1 MAGNQSDAT
10 APPASFVWLSRS
22 IAVIGAAWIFFQV
35 PPDGLSVSAQRLAA
49 VTFLM
54 AVLWMSEAAPVIL
67 TSILP
72 LALFPLLEVAPI
84 SKVAPAYIK
93 DLIWLFF
100 GGFQLAFAVERC
112 GLHKR
117 MAMAVLR
124 TVGSRSDR
132 VVLGFML
139 ASGLLSMWL
148 FNTSTTLMLLPVA
161 MAVVKQL
168 DPDRKSF
175 LGEACML
182 GLAYAASIGG
192 TGTYLG
198 TAPNGV
204 FREQATTFGTEISF
218 ANWMLFAMPLALIM
232 IVVVWLFLVRV
243 ALPVR
248 GTSNASVDFDDG
260 LSKHWTIGEKRVL
273 VFFVITVTLWLTRGY
288 ISAFFELEKGMLTDG
303 RIALV
308 STLLLYL
315 TPGGLNGE
323 RLLTVAEG
331 KRTPWAILVLFG
343 GGFAIAEG
351 FKSSGLSFWVGE
363 SMKGWVS
370 GWPIYAVILVVV
382 LLVTF
387 LTEITSNTATANVLL
402 PVIGSLAVAT
412 DTPVVLLMLPAT
424 LAASC
429 AFMMPVATPPNAI
442 VYGSRMVSLKRMSTV
457 GFGVNLLTGLMITL
471 WTLTWGKLVLP
482 IP

>member
-1 MAGNQSDAT
+1 MTTRQTPTEQSRQLL
-10 APPASFVWLSRS
+10 FVWTAR
-22 IAVIGAAWIFFQV
+22 VISVAGAAGIYAL
-35 PPDGLSVSAQRLAA
+35 PATDGLTPSAQSLAA

-54 AVLWMSEAAPVIL
+54 AVLWMTEAAPVIF
-67 TSILP
+67 TSLLP
-72 LALFPLLEVAPI
+72 LALFPLFEVSEFTSVLP
-84 SKVAPAYIK
+84 VYVK

-100 GGFQLAFAVERC
+100 GGFQLAFAVEKC

-117 MAMAVLR
+117 MAMAVLNA
-124 TVGSRSDR
+124 VGTQPDR

-161 MAVVKQL
+161 MAVVHQL
-168 DPDRKSF
+168 DPDKRSH

-204 FREQATTFGTEISF
+204 FREQAATFGTEISF
-218 ANWMLFAMPLALIM
+218 GNWMLFAMPLAIILILL
-232 IVVVWLFLVRV
+232 VWLFLVRI

-248 GTSNASVDFDDG
+248 GIEGGKVSFASEVTTRW
-260 LSKHWTIGEKRVL
+260 SSAEKRVGY
-273 VFFVITVTLWLTRGY
+273 VFAITVCLWLTRGY
-288 ISAFFELEKGMLTDG
+288 ISTLLELDKGVLTDG
-303 RIALV
+303 RIAVV
-308 STLLLYL
+308 STLVLYL
-315 TPGGLNGE
+315 MAGGGGTGK
-323 RLLTVAEG
+323 LLTVAEG
-331 KRTPWAILVLFG
+331 RRTPWSILVLFG
-343 GGFAIAEG
+343 GGFAIAQG
-351 FKSSGLSFWVGE
+351 FKSTGLSMWVGE
-363 SMKGWVS
+363 TMKVWVT
-370 GWPIYAVILVVV
+370 GWPIYAVILVIV
-382 LLVTF
+382 LMVTF

-402 PVIGSLAVAT
+402 PVIGSLALAT

-442 VYGSRMVSLKRMSTV
+442 VYGSKMVSIKRMASV
-457 GFGVNLLTGLMITL
+457 GFGINILTGVAITI
-471 WTLTWGKLVLP
+471 WTLTWGTLVLP
-482 IP
+482 I

>member
-1 MAGNQSDAT
+1 MNTEKQSTHRSAQVLFIWT
-10 APPASFVWLSRS
+10 ARLLS
-22 IAVIGAAWIFFQV
+22 IVGAIGIYAL
-35 PPDGLSVSAQRLAA
+35 PETSGLSTSGQSLAA

-54 AVLWMSEAAPVIL
+54 AVLWMTEAAPVIL
-67 TSILP
+67 TSLLPLLLFPILEISEFTSILP
-72 LALFPLLEVAPI
+72 VY
-84 SKVAPAYIK
+84 VK

-117 MAMAVLR
+117 MAMAVLNA
-124 TVGSRSDR
+124 VGTQADR

-161 MAVVKQL
+161 MAVVQQL
-168 DPDRKSF
+168 DPDKRSH

-204 FREQATTFGTEISF
+204 FREQAATFGTEISF
-218 ANWMLFAMPLALIM
+218 GNWMLFAMPLAIILIF
-232 IVVVWLFLVRV
+232 VVWFFLVRI
-243 ALPVR
+243 ALPIR
-248 GTSNASVDFDDG
+248 GIQAQEVNFASEVP
-260 LSKHWTIGEKRVL
+260 STWSSAEKRVACIFAVT
-273 VFFVITVTLWLTRGY
+273 VFLWLTRGY
-288 ISAFFELEKGMLTDG
+288 ISTLLSLDKGVLTDG
-303 RIALV
+303 RIAIL
-308 STLLLYL
+308 STIVLYL
-315 TPGGLNGE
+315 TAAGHKAGK
-323 RLLTVAEG
+323 LLTLAEVR
-331 KRTPWAILVLFG
+331 RTPWSILVLFG
-343 GGFAIAEG
+343 GGFAIAQG
-351 FKSSGLSFWVGE
+351 FKGTGLSMWVGE
-363 SMKGWVS
+363 TIKVWVT
-370 GWPIYAVILVVV
+370 GWPIYAVILVIV
-382 LLVTF
+382 LMVTF

-442 VYGSRMVSLKRMSTV
+442 VYGSKMVSIKRMASV
-457 GFGVNLLTGLMITL
+457 GFGINILTAVAITA

-482 IP
+482 H

>member
-1 MAGNQSDAT
+1 MTTKKQQSQHSRQLLFIWMARAIGTAGALSIYALPAT
-10 APPASFVWLSRS
+10 E
-22 IAVIGAAWIFFQV
+22 
-35 PPDGLSVSAQRLAA
+35 GLSTSAQSLAA

-54 AVLWMSEAAPVIL
+54 AVLWMTEAAPVIF
-67 TSILP
+67 TSLLP
-72 LALFPLLEVAPI
+72 LVFFPIFEI
-84 SKVAPAYIK
+84 SEFATVLPVYVK

-100 GGFQLAFAVERC
+100 GGFQLAFAVEKC

-117 MAMAVLR
+117 MAMAVLNA
-124 TVGSRSDR
+124 VGTEADR

-161 MAVVKQL
+161 MAVVRQL
-168 DPDRKSF
+168 DPDKRSH

-204 FREQATTFGTEISF
+204 FREQAATFGTEISF
-218 ANWMLFAMPLALIM
+218 GNWMLFAMPLAIILIF
-232 IVVVWLFLVRV
+232 VVWLFLVKV
-243 ALPVR
+243 ALPIR
-248 GTSNASVDFDDG
+248 GIQGAQVDFA
-260 LSKHWTIGEKRVL
+260 SEVPETWSTAEKRVAY
-273 VFFVITVTLWLTRGY
+273 VFAATVFLWLTRGY
-288 ISAFFELEKGMLTDG
+288 LSSFLDLEKGVLTDG
-303 RIALV
+303 RIAIV
-308 STLLLYL
+308 STIFLYL
-315 TPGGLNGE
+315 MAAGQNTG
-323 RLLTVAEG
+323 RLLTIAEG
-331 KRTPWAILVLFG
+331 RRTPWSILVLFG
-343 GGFAIAEG
+343 GGFAIAQG
-351 FKSSGLSFWVGE
+351 FKGTGLSMWVGE
-363 SMKGWVS
+363 TMKVWVT
-370 GWPIYAVILVVV
+370 GWPIYAVILVIV
-382 LLVTF
+382 LMVTF

-442 VYGSRMVSLKRMSTV
+442 VYGSKMVSIKRMASV
-457 GFGVNLLTGLMITL
+457 GFVINILTAVAITV

-482 IP
+482 G

>member
-1 MAGNQSDAT
+1 MNTEIQSTQGSAQT
-10 APPASFVWLSRS
+10 LFVWTARLVS
-22 IAVIGAAWIFFQV
+22 IIGAMGIYAL
-35 PPDGLSVSAQRLAA
+35 PETNGLSTSAQGLAA

-54 AVLWMSEAAPVIL
+54 AVLWMTEAAPVIL
-67 TSILP
+67 TSLIP
-72 LALFPLLEVAPI
+72 LLLFPLLEI
-84 SKVAPAYIK
+84 SDFASVLPVYVK

-117 MAMAVLR
+117 MAIGVLNAVG
-124 TVGSRSDR
+124 TQADR

-161 MAVVKQL
+161 MAVVQQL
-168 DPDRKSF
+168 DPDKRSH

-204 FREQATTFGTEISF
+204 FREQAATFGTEISF
-218 ANWMLFAMPLALIM
+218 GNWMLFAMPLAIILIL
-232 IVVVWLFLVRV
+232 VVWLFLVRI
-243 ALPVR
+243 ALPIR
-248 GTSNASVDFDDG
+248 GIKATEVDFA
-260 LSKHWTIGEKRVL
+260 SEISPTWSTAEKRVASIFAVT
-273 VFFVITVTLWLTRGY
+273 VFLWLSRGY
-288 ISAFFELEKGMLTDG
+288 ISNLLSLDKGVVTDG
-303 RIALV
+303 RIAIL
-308 STLLLYL
+308 STIVLYL
-315 TPGGLNGE
+315 TAAGNGTDK
-323 RLLTVAEG
+323 LLTLSEVR
-331 KRTPWAILVLFG
+331 RTPWSILVLFG
-343 GGFAIAEG
+343 GGFAIAQG
-351 FKSSGLSFWVGE
+351 FKGTGLSMWVGE
-363 SMKGWVS
+363 TIKVWVT
-370 GWPIYAVILVVV
+370 GWPIYAVILVIV
-382 LLVTF
+382 LMVTF

-442 VYGSRMVSLKRMSTV
+442 VYGSKMVSIKRMASV
-457 GFGVNLLTGLMITL
+457 GFGINILTAVAITA

-482 IP
+482 Q